1 MLVTITN
8 LFPRPDQPNR
18 GLYNLYL
25 FREMEG
31 QLLVN
36 GYSLFGNPNN
46 NQQLITNNQYL
57 NICLVP
63 EWRVW
68 RWPAI
73 RRWKAEGITSPKSSP
88 TQEYPSPKSSPAR
101 GEERGESSAPSP
113 SAPSPL
119 AGEGWGEGQNR
130 RSSAGEGWGEGG
142 REGVIRATV
151 YLPVFTLPLIG
162 RSLNWWFYCRAL
174 RRWIAPGGELLSCQ
188 VPKLLNE
195 SAAGSLHSTTQ
206 QPNNSTT
213 DNAASGVI
221 LTPWLY
227 PDGVAVARTIRGTGA
242 RLWLMALG
250 SDTFHLQYPLRR
262 HKILEAC
269 EQAEGIIC
277 VAQVLADR
285 LAAAGVP
292 RSKLHV
298 VPNGV
303 DSSLFRMRSEEE
315 LLVNGYSLSVNR
327 DENNQQPIT
336 DNSSVARRTIL
347 YVGNLVPVKGPD
359 ILLRAFAE
367 LVERLGEENTT
378 PHLNPLPQGERK
390 DGNQE
395 GTPMPP
401 LHLHPLPSRE
411 RAGVRGD
418 SPALIMIGEGPE
430 RDRLGALA
438 QALGISDRVHFLGR
452 RPPEEV
458 ALWMNQATVL
468 CVPSRSE
475 GMPNVVLEARASGLP
490 VVTTPA
496 GAIPELPLDQAHF
509 LVVESCCPEAL
520 ATGLQEMLTRDLS
533 RRKPDPAI
541 PTWSQMA
548 GKIFKL
554 MGMGG
559 AAIIDPATK

>member
-162 RSLNWWFYCRAL
+162 RSLNWWFYCRGL
-174 RRWIAPGGELLSCQ
+174 RGIVNRYQLSVIGNAHHPQ
-188 VPKLLNE
+188 PITNN
-195 SAAGSLHSTTQ
+195 HSQ
-206 QPNNSTT
+206 RT

-438 QALGISDRVHFLGR
+438 HTLGISDRVHFLGR

-559 AAIIDPATK
+559 AVIIDPATK

>member
-8 LFPRPDQPNR
+8 LFPRPDQPNL
-18 GLYNLYL
+18 GLYNLRL
-25 FREMEG
+25 FTEISEQAPAGRR
-31 QLLVN
+31 
-36 GYSLFGNPNN
+36 
-46 NQQLITNNQYL
+46 QYL
-57 NICLVP
+57 NVCLVP
-63 EWRVW
+63 TWKFW
-68 RWPAI
+68 QWKAI
-73 RRWKAEGITSPKSSP
+73 RRWTVEGI
-88 TQEYPSPKSSPAR
+88 PSPKSSPPR

-113 SAPSPL
+113 SAPSTSAPSPL
-119 AGEGWGEGQNR
+119 AGEGWGEGGNR
-130 RSSAGEGWGEGG
+130 RSAEGEGWGEGG

-151 YLPVFTLPLIG
+151 YLPVFYLPLLG
-162 RSLNWWFYCRAL
+162 RSLNWWFYYRAL

-277 VAQVLADR
+277 VAQILADR

-292 RSKLHV
+292 REKLHV

-303 DSSLFRMRSEEE
+303 DTSLFRMRNKEE
-315 LLVNGYSLSVNR
+315 LLSCPVDKLLRGKPEGSLPSTTQQL
-327 DENNQQPIT
+327 NNLT
-336 DNSSVARRTIL
+336 TIL

-359 ILLRAFAE
+359 ILLRAFAGLE
-367 LVERLGEENTT
+367 ERLGGENTT
-378 PHLNPLPQGERK
+378 PHLNPLPPLLRPDVRDYEGHEGERK
-390 DGNQE
+390 DGNQA
-395 GTPMPP
+395 GTPMSP

-418 SPALIMIGEGPE
+418 SPVLMMIGEGPE
-430 RDRLGALA
+430 RERLGALA

-548 GKIFKL
+548 GKILKL

-559 AAIIDPATK
+559 AAIIDPATKLQRN